1 MENRFD
7 IGVFV
12 DVLTV
17 QKALAEL
24 AARFKKRRKEK
35 KLSQKKIAAQSGV
48 SYASVRRFEGTGEI
62 SLRSLMELSRV
73 LGCLE
78 DFGKL
83 FETPVITDLRD
94 YKND

>member
-24 AARFKKRRKEK
+24 SARFKKRRKEK

-48 SYASVRRFEGTGEI
+48 SYASVRRFESTGEI
-62 SLRSLMELSRV
+62 SLRSLARSAV
-73 LGCLE
+73 WKISANCL
-78 DFGKL
+78 KR
-83 FETPVITDLRD
+83 PS
-94 YKND
+94 

>member
-24 AARFKKRRKEK
+24 SARFKKRRKEK

-48 SYASVRRFEGTGEI
+48 SYASVRRFESTGEI
-62 SLRSLMELSRV
+62 SLRSLMELARA

-94 YKND
+94 YNND